1 MKFAPFGG
9 RVLACTLA
17 AVSLLSVTAF
27 AAPGD
32 EEMASEEELLVAVQN
47 QEAAQNSRT
56 QSNGSAILVGGNQ
69 PTSAVQAQ
77 GSNGSSITVTAD
89 QAQGSFQVVYQD
101 QNGQETSATVTAS
114 SPEDVVFARVNS
126 GGVVLRVRQGPG
138 TTYPILCT
146 VNDGTLFPITGK
158 ADGWYQISCNGR
170 TGYVSADYILEKTVN
185 DILNEGG
192 DINDGITDSEYDGT
206 KAQEIVNYA
215 LQFKG
220 YPYVYGA
227 AGPNSFDCSGFTSY
241 VFKHFGYS
249 LNRTSRDQLKNGVP
263 VDKSQLQPADLL
275 LFSRDGKTVSHVGLY
290 IGNGKF
296 IHASTSTT
304 GVIISDLN
312 STYYVNH
319 YYAARRI
326 I

>member
-1 MKFAPFGG
+1 MRASRFGG
-9 RVLACTLA
+9 RVAACTLA
-17 AVSLLSVTAF
+17 AVSLLSVTAL

-32 EEMASEEELLVAVQN
+32 EGMASESEII
-47 QEAAQNSRT
+47 AAQAAQRT
-56 QSNGSAILVGGNQ
+56 QSGGSALQVGSDK
-69 PTSAVQAQ
+69 PASAVQAQ
-77 GSNGSSITVTAD
+77 GSGSSPITVTAE
-89 QAQGSFQVVYQD
+89 QAQGSFRVVYQD
-101 QNGQETSATVTAS
+101 QNGQETSATVTANN
-114 SPEDVVFARVNS
+114 PEDVVFACVNA
-126 GGVVLRVRQGPG
+126 GGDPLRVRQGPG
-138 TTYPILCT
+138 TSYPILCT
-146 VNDGTLFPITGK
+146 VSDGNLFPITGK

-170 TGYVSADYILEKTVN
+170 TGYVSAEFILEKTV
-185 DILNEGG
+185 DDLLNGG
-192 DINDGITDSEYDGT
+192 GNTNDGLTDSDYDGT

-220 YPYVYGA
+220 YPYVYGT

-241 VFKHFGYS
+241 VFNHFGYR
-249 LNRTSRDQLKNGVP
+249 LNRSSRDQLRNGVP

-275 LFSRDGKTVSHVGLY
+275 LFSRDGNTVSHVGLY

-304 GVIISDLN
+304 GVIISDLY
-312 STYYVNH
+312 STYYTNH

>member
-1 MKFAPFGG
+1 MRLAQFSR
-9 RVLACTLA
+9 RVAACTLA
-17 AVSLLSVTAF
+17 AVSLLSVTAL

-32 EEMASEEELLVAVQN
+32 EGMASESEII
-47 QEAAQNSRT
+47 AAQAAQRA
-56 QSNGSAILVGGNQ
+56 QSSGSAIQVGTDK
-69 PTSAVQAQ
+69 PASAVQAQ
-77 GSNGSSITVTAD
+77 GNGTSPITVTGD

-101 QNGQETSATVTAS
+101 QNGQETSATVTAKN
-114 SPEDVVFARVNS
+114 PEDVVFACVNA
-126 GGVVLRVRQGPG
+126 GGDPLRVRQGPG

-146 VNDGTLFPITGK
+146 VNDGNLFAITGK
-158 ADGWYQISCNGR
+158 VDGWYQIACNGR
-170 TGYVSADYILEKTVN
+170 TGYVSAEFILEKTVDDLIN
-185 DILNEGG
+185 GGG
-192 DINDGITDSEYDGT
+192 DTNDGLTDSEYDGT

-241 VFKHFGYS
+241 VFNHFGYR
-249 LNRTSRDQLKNGVP
+249 LNRSSRDQLRNGVP

-275 LFSRDGKTVSHVGLY
+275 LFSRDGNTVSHVGLY

-312 STYYVNH
+312 STYYTNH